1 MNLASVC
8 HLPDSDTLRLS
19 LQESRRNLNDLLA
32 IVQDWKRRMS
42 AEKFLEAVTALQHG
56 RPCPEGFSLAK
67 SPQEQAFTTKKVMI
81 LDRNHP
87 YLPSHARGAQADS
100 GQVAE
105 SALPTASTPVPESPQ
120 AESAP
125 PTAPTPPPES
135 PQEQAFTTNQV
146 MILTSND
153 WHPCLPSHTR
163 GTQAAETAEE
173 TAAEPGV
180 ARRKR
185 AAVHYPWPFVS
196 PQLLNTKGEEIYF
209 PVVDDKDRCWA
220 RRLEWAIDHHRD
232 LDEAELNGLQA
243 HFEKV
248 LRRSRDHHQLYI
260 KSLQEQLESAHKR
273 LRELRRP

>member
-1 MNLASVC
+1 MPWRQLGDWAINSSDRLHRASSAPS
-8 HLPDSDTLRLS
+8 LTL
-19 LQESRRNLNDLLA
+19 Q
-32 IVQDWKRRMS
+32 Q
-42 AEKFLEAVTALQHG
+42 

-105 SALPTASTPVPESPQ
+105 SAPPTASTPVPESPH

-163 GTQAAETAEE
+163 GTQAAETAAE

-185 AAVHYPWPFVS
+185 GGGDWKGSLPNRLAAARARSWRRCRHGTTARQRGRVGLGTNWFVT
-196 PQLLNTKGEEIYF
+196 L
-209 PVVDDKDRCWA
+209 
-220 RRLEWAIDHHRD
+220 
-232 LDEAELNGLQA
+232 GLW
-243 HFEKV
+243 FV
-248 LRRSRDHHQLYI
+248 TFGSSRRSR
-260 KSLQEQLESAHKR
+260 
-273 LRELRRP
+273 RRIAVVA

>member
-100 GQVAE
+100 RQV
-105 SALPTASTPVPESPQ
+105 

-125 PTAPTPPPES
+125 PTASTPPPES

-196 PQLLNTKGEEIYF
+196 PQLLNTQGEEIYF

-220 RRLEWAIDHHRD
+220 RRLEWAIDRHRD

>member
-1 MNLASVC
+1 MPHCMNLASVC
-8 HLPDSDTLRLS
+8 HLPHSDTLRLS
-19 LQESRRNLNDLLA
+19 LQESRRNLNAVLA

-100 GQVAE
+100 RQV
-105 SALPTASTPVPESPQ
+105 

-125 PTAPTPPPES
+125 PTASTPPPES

-153 WHPCLPSHTR
+153 WHPCLPVKLPKN
-163 GTQAAETAEE
+163 AEILGC
-173 TAAEPGV
+173 PN
-180 ARRKR
+180 
-185 AAVHYPWPFVS
+185 S
-196 PQLLNTKGEEIYF
+196 PQNLGNCPK
-209 PVVDDKDRCWA
+209 K
-220 RRLEWAIDHHRD
+220 WAIS
-232 LDEAELNGLQA
+232 QII
-243 HFEKV
+243 
-248 LRRSRDHHQLYI
+248 SQI
-260 KSLQEQLESAHKR
+260 
-273 LRELRRP
+273 